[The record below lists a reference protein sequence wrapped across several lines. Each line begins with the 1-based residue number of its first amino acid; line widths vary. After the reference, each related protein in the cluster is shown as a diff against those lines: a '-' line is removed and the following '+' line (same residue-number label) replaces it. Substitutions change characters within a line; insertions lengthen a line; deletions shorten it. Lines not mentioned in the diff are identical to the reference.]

1 MEINCTRCHQAIEA
15 ENCFCPTCGLPQLQY
30 SADNVPGQAPP
41 EQWTGPVRDAGT
53 VDWKRALPLA
63 LMLAVPAGLLSS
75 GASPISF
82 LGLFWMSG
90 AAAWAVALYLR
101 SQRPAWITTG
111 AGARIGLVTGL
122 VGAWLAFGV
131 SGGALFVQRVVL
143 HQSSQ
148 IDGEWKTNIAAGE
161 QMTQQLAS
169 GMGPALAAQEEA
181 AQAQN
186 RVWMLSPEGHAGG
199 QAFNLAISSG
209 FLLLFAVAG
218 GALGARLQA
227 RARRPQA

>member
-1 MEINCTRCHQAIEA
+1 MKNIFKRFDIRVVVAIVATLSCVVIASDFILFRFTYQAQFEGMRSQLKIIAQTAALLVDADKLTQVPLNKEGISTPQFDYVEA
-15 ENCFCPTCGLPQLQY
+15 L
-30 SADNVPGQAPP
+30 
-41 EQWTGPVRDAGT
+41 
-53 VDWKRALPLA
+53 
-63 LMLAVPAGLLSS
+63 
-75 GASPISF
+75 
-82 LGLFWMSG
+82 SG